1 MDLVIRL
8 AVAGP
13 LVFVGYISGSAQTQR
28 GDFVITIDAPS
39 DGRTRV
45 ECVGGCAALVGS
57 RDIGLYRE
65 GEGTPT
71 YGVYCSGPGVE
82 RCRATF
88 HGFLKD
94 DVAGSAQTTSG
105 DFVIEVDAPGGE
117 TTFECI
123 EGCAAL
129 VGARDISIYRGEGR
143 GTTYSFG
150 CGGSRCEA
158 TFHGFLK
165 RPAQSSWFPSR

>member
-1 MDLVIRL
+1 MPSEDTMNLVISL
-8 AVAGP
+8 LVAALFTFAGW
-13 LVFVGYISGSAQTQR
+13 VAQTPR

-39 DGRTRV
+39 HGRTRV
-45 ECVGGCAALVGS
+45 ECVEGCAALVGR
-57 RDIGLYRE
+57 RDIGLHRE
-65 GEGTPT
+65 GGGTPT

-82 RCRATF
+82 RCRAGF

-94 DVAGSAQTTSG
+94 DVAGSAPAQRG
-105 DFVIEVDAPGGE
+105 DFIINVEAPGGE
-117 TTFECI
+117 TTLECI

-129 VGARDISIYRGEGR
+129 VGARDISTYRGEGR
-143 GTTYSFG
+143 GTTYTFS

-165 RPAQSSWFPSR
+165 R